1 MKSPLLRNLL
11 KTNTEKLKGDN
22 INDLCKI
29 NSTFMKSNI
38 IKSTAILFTALVVL
52 SCEKKKEEAPKAEIE
67 PKVETFLLA
76 KEKLTTEL
84 RLPAELTGFQQVD
97 LYAKVS
103 SFVKLLKVD
112 IGSKVKKGQLLI
124 VLEAPEISSQLAAA
138 ESRLKSMEAIYA
150 TSKSTYN
157 RLYETSKV
165 EGTISKISDKTVEYS
180 LPGETLTI
188 SLDVSQIARIDFAS
202 GRSQTF
208 DVSANVV
215 ASNNTSSGNSGQ
227 VIAAAE
233 MKPNTIAVL
242 PVPYV
247 NSGTLESSEEMAKF
261 AQNDLY
267 NKLLDKSSN
276 IFPLT
281 VQDLRVTNSLLHKA
295 GIDYKNIDET
305 PIEDLQRIL
314 GVDNIIATKVSY
326 TITEGSVASTY
337 NSGNAKVSDNNKRL
351 KTNDISTTTANDQKY
366 YYYTVYFDMYRN
378 TDKIYSQTRKPLL
391 ALKDGWMDS
400 ISYLLKRSPIYVKR

>member
-1 MKSPLLRNLL
+1 MKITKVFAILMLLISV
-11 KTNTEKLKGDN
+11 TNFAQTGSKKLDK
-22 INDLCKI
+22 
-29 NSTFMKSNI
+29 I
-38 IKSTAILFTALVVL
+38 IKRDYQI
-52 SCEKKKEEAPKAEIE
+52 IE
-67 PKVETFLLA
+67 CTIA
-76 KEKLTTEL
+76 K
-84 RLPAELTGFQQVD
+84 
-97 LYAKVS
+97 
-103 SFVKLLKVD
+103 
-112 IGSKVKKGQLLI
+112 
-124 VLEAPEISSQLAAA
+124 
-138 ESRLKSMEAIYA
+138 M
-150 TSKSTYN
+150 
-157 RLYETSKV
+157 
-165 EGTISKISDKTVEYS
+165 SDKTVEYS
-180 LPGETLTI
+180 LPGETLQI

-208 DVSANVV
+208 DVSANT
-215 ASNNTSSGNSGQ
+215 ASSGNSGQ

-305 PIEDLQRIL
+305 PIEDLQQIL
-314 GVDNIIATKVSY
+314 GVDNVIATKVSY

-337 NSGNAKVSDNNKRL
+337 NSGNAKVSDNNKKL
-351 KTNDISTTTANDQKY
+351 KTNDISTTTSSTQTY
-366 YYYTVYFDMYRN
+366 YNYMVYFDMYKN
-378 TDKIYSQTRKPLL
+378 GTKIYSQTRKPFLNI
-391 ALKDGWMDS
+391 KDSWMDS
-400 ISYLLKRSPIYVKR
+400 VSYLLKRSPIYVKK